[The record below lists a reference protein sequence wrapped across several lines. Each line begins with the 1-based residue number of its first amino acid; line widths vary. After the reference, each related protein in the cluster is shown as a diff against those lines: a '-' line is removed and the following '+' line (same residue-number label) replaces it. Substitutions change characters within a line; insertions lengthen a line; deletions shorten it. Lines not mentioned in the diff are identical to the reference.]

1 MSDWNDSF
9 IANSLVP
16 HRFGHTYGMS
26 RFGRTD
32 TVKSRFAQG
41 RSRFGRTD
49 TVKSRFAQG
58 RSRYGHTNTD
68 GASVFV

>member
-1 MSDWNDSF
+1 
-9 IANSLVP
+9 
-16 HRFGHTYGMS
+16 MS
-26 RFGRTD
+26 RFGRTN
-32 TVKSRFAQG
+32 TVKSKFAQGRSRFAQG

-58 RSRYGHTNTD
+58 RSRDGHTNTD

>member
-41 RSRFGRTD
+41 RSR
-49 TVKSRFAQG
+49 
-58 RSRYGHTNTD
+58 YGHTNTD